1 MVGDSDSCK
10 VVPEIKPGGGVE
22 HNEYCGRG
30 LVLDAYKDLLG
41 KSVKIKTERGT
52 GPDAGSGFFVRNGDE
67 IVTAGHVVKN
77 STSVKVEMPTG
88 ELLPARIINYDDI
101 NDLAL
106 LKVEGLAPDPN
117 RAIELDSSGRDLTG
131 ETIFTLGTPGLKNQE
146 KVMSAGTVLGQT
158 KFENILKMGSSS
170 SFAGLQGAFD
180 TGIKELQQDATSYV
194 LGQRLASTQGIL
206 PGQSGSMQVDR
217 NGRLV
222 GVVTDTAGDSHSL
235 ATPVDKVAELLN
247 NNGKFAFNY
256 SKKSD
261 FDINPVKTLGVDA
274 MIGGSMLPYV
284 NRVAPALYGLK
295 RLTDLPSD
303 LSNYSSASAGDFK
316 SQHGRLAAEDIGF
329 GAGGLALSIGI
340 LRQVPQAKYIGMA
353 AFGIAAASSV
363 IGSFE
368 DRHLKYE
375 GYQRKDGTTRQPF
388 MWNFNIA
395 GKSIG

>member
-10 VVPEIKPGGGVE
+10 VVPEVNLGGGVE
-22 HNEYCGRG
+22 RNEYCGKG
-30 LVLDAYKDLLG
+30 LVLDAYQDLLG
-41 KSVKIKTERGT
+41 KSVKIKTERGSQS
-52 GPDAGSGFFVRNGDE
+52 DAGSGFFVRNGDE

-88 ELLPARIINYDDI
+88 ELLDARITNYDDI

-106 LKVEGLAPDPN
+106 LKVEGLAPDPS
-117 RAIELDSSGRDLTG
+117 RAIELDRSNRDLTG
-131 ETIFTLGTPGLKNQE
+131 ETIFTLGTPGLKNEE
-146 KVMSAGTVLGQT
+146 KVMSVGNVLGVT
-158 KFENILKMGSSS
+158 KFENILKMGSTS

-180 TGIKELQQDATSYV
+180 TGIKELQLDATDYV
-194 LGQRLASTQGIL
+194 LGKRLASTQGIL

-222 GVVTDTAGDSHSL
+222 GVVTDSAGDSHSL
-235 ATPVDKVAELLN
+235 ATPVDKVAQLLN
-247 NNGKFAFNY
+247 MDGKFNFLY

-284 NRVAPALYGLK
+284 NRVAPAVYGVK
-295 RLTDLPSD
+295 RLIDLPSD

-316 SQHGRLAAEDIGF
+316 SQHGRLAAEDVGF
-329 GAGGLALSIGI
+329 GAGGLALSIGFLAKI
-340 LRQVPQAKYIGMA
+340 PQVRYAGMA
-353 AFGIAAASSV
+353 AFGLAAASSV
-363 IGSFE
+363 VGSFE
-368 DRHLKYE
+368 DKHLKYE
-375 GYQRKDGTTRQPF
+375 GYQRKDGTNRQPF

-395 GKSIG
+395 GKAIG